1 MTTDSLSKL
10 YKFHLPKQGCWLVET
25 KTTTLAKKT
34 SQFHNDLYIFLSTFS
49 GNGFNCC
56 GNRMF
61 FLLCFPPGNQRVSF
75 RAAKWQRL
83 VKQNYSFQWIQLP
96 ILRYMKIK
104 TWQITKLWTWIMKN
118 LIKKSK
124 TTPKFTETMV
134 LIFLIVIFFTSTRRF
149 FPVRERH
156 KFEDSC
162 GHTTDFLPR

>member
-104 TWQITKLWTWIMKN
+104 TWQITKLWTWMKN

>member
-10 YKFHLPKQGCWLVET
+10 YKFHLPKQGCWIVET
-25 KTTTLAKKT
+25 KITTLAKKT
-34 SQFHNDLYIFLSTFS
+34 SQFYNDLYIFLSTFS

-61 FLLCFPPGNQRVSF
+61 FLLCFPPGNQRVSY
-75 RAAKWQRL
+75 RATKWQRL
-83 VKQNYSFQWIQLP
+83 VKQSYSFQWIQLP

-149 FPVRERH
+149 FPLRERH
-156 KFEDSC
+156 
-162 GHTTDFLPR
+162 